1 VINILNYFF
10 YSSLSLVTPTSK
22 CTLRVFSHSTF
33 RKDVLLGETRID
45 IHKQLV
51 KEQGK
56 FDKTNL
62 ALDVK
67 VGKQIF
73 LF

>member
-1 VINILNYFF
+1 MINILNYFF